1 MNFLQ
6 PLYSMKSSRTQEN
19 AYETFYHKHDMH
31 NTTQSWYTT
40 QKCEANMKKTCKTSI
55 ILSKTHNS
63 RTLRQQMW
71 NTLTKTQNPYLFLKI
86 GEEVRKNMESL
97 CVNTMILKEG
107 KTDKKMN
114 SHEMGG
120 KNEKFL
126 KPFLKNTLTAQS
138 TQFSRLKWVANKSP
152 KTLMTKFGKTFV

>member
-1 MNFLQ
+1 
-6 PLYSMKSSRTQEN
+6 
-19 AYETFYHKHDMH
+19 
-31 NTTQSWYTT
+31 
-40 QKCEANMKKTCKTSI
+40 
-55 ILSKTHNS
+55 
-63 RTLRQQMW
+63 MW

-97 CVNTMILKEG
+97 CVNTVILKEG

-138 TQFSRLKWVANKSP
+138 TQFSRLKWVGNKSP